1 MDNLIFSLNVTM
13 PVFLLMVIGFVLKKL
28 GVLEETFAEKL
39 NKFVFL
45 LPLPVVVFKD
55 IAALN
60 LQEAWNTRFVLFCV
74 GVTILSIALSYGLS
88 FLWKDKSIRGE
99 YVQASYRSS
108 AAILG
113 VALIQNM
120 YGSSA
125 MGPLMIIG
133 SVPLYNIMAV
143 IVLNLMKPDG
153 NGKLTGKTLL
163 KTIKG
168 VLTNPILIGIA
179 IGFVW
184 AALRLPMKGI
194 FQKTIN
200 NIAGLATPLGLIA
213 MGATFDFKKVSGKIL
228 PSLAA
233 TFSKLCL
240 FVLLFLPLAVVLG
253 FREEAL
259 MAILVMLGSATTV
272 SAYVMARNMG
282 HEGTLTST
290 TVALTTLL
298 AAFTLTLYIFLLKS
312 MNLL

>member
-1 MDNLIFSLNVTM
+1 MENLIFSLNVTM

-28 GVLEETFAEKL
+28 GVIDEPFAQKL

-45 LPLPVVVFKD
+45 LPLPMVVFKD
-55 IAALN
+55 IASLD
-60 LQEAWNTRFVLFCV
+60 LQKAWDTSFVLFCFV
-74 GVTILSIALSYGLS
+74 VTILSIALSYGLS

-143 IVLNLMKPDG
+143 IVLNLMKPEG
-153 NGKLTGKTLL
+153 NGKLSGKTLL
-163 KTIKG
+163 KTVKG

-194 FQKTIN
+194 FQKTVN
-200 NIAGLATPLGLIA
+200 NISGLATPLGLIA

-240 FVLLFLPLAVVLG
+240 FVLLFLPLGAFLG
-253 FREEAL
+253 FRGEAL

-298 AAFTLTLYIFLLKS
+298 AAFTLTLYIFLLKT
-312 MNLL
+312 MGLL